1 MEDFKA
7 IIDYL
12 AALAHLDLS
21 PGEKELLARQLSAI
35 LDAAAKVQELDT
47 RGIEPV
53 THVISTTG
61 MFREDEVM
69 PSLKLE
75 EVLANVPRCEKGYI
89 KVPRM
94 FRNLPGR

>member
-21 PGEKELLARQLSAI
+21 AGEKELLARQLSAI
-35 LDAAAKVQELDT
+35 LDAAARCRSLI

-61 MFREDEVM
+61 MFREDVVM

>member
-21 PGEKELLARQLSAI
+21 AGEKELLARQLSAI

-53 THVISTTG
+53 THVISLPG
-61 MFREDEVM
+61 MFREDEVA

-75 EVLANVPRCEKGYI
+75 EVLANVPRCEKSYV

-94 FRNLPGR
+94 FRNLPEK